1 MFRAGYTSWAL
12 MARQALV
19 VIAVVV
25 AFGVLVPW
33 YKGFGFLDSRIIAA
47 YACLALLFVAPASA
61 DLAALY
67 AQKASPA
74 AVLARIGLI
83 VAYGW
88 GITILILVTALVT
101 MNLGNRRG
109 GFAAPPWT
117 FLGALL
123 VFSLIAS
130 FAVSTLCGVLAQR
143 FSSASV
149 KAILRTGF
157 LVVLLLFVFGE
168 RFFPESWQLWVLDH
182 LSTRRALTRLAWE
195 GSGVAALMSAV
206 LLIPLFRQPGQ
217 ISEA

>member
-1 MFRAGYTSWAL
+1 MFHAGYTSWAL

-19 VIAVVV
+19 VLAVVV

-33 YKGFGFLDSRIIAA
+33 YKGFGFLDPRIIAA

-61 DLAALY
+61 DLGALY
-67 AQKASPA
+67 PQKAPPS

-88 GITILILVTALVT
+88 GITVLILVTALVT

-130 FAVSTLCGVLAQR
+130 FAVSSLCGILAQR
-143 FSSASV
+143 FSATGV

-157 LVVLLLFVFGE
+157 LLVLLLFVFGE

-195 GSGVAALMSAV
+195 GSCVAAVLSAG
-206 LLIPLFRQPGQ
+206 LLIPIFRWP
-217 ISEA
+217 SES

>member
-1 MFRAGYTSWAL
+1 MFHAGYTSWAL

-19 VIAVVV
+19 VLAVVV

-33 YKGFGFLDSRIIAA
+33 YKGFGFLDPRIIAA

-67 AQKASPA
+67 TEKAPPA
-74 AVLARIGLI
+74 AVLARMGLI

-88 GITILILVTALVT
+88 GITVLILITGLVT

-109 GFAAPPWT
+109 GFVTPPWR
-117 FLGALL
+117 FLSALL

-130 FAVSTLCGVLAQR
+130 FAIAALCAVLARR
-143 FSSASV
+143 FSGSGV

-157 LVVLLLFVFGE
+157 LVLLLLFVFGA
-168 RFFPESWQLWVLDH
+168 RFLPESWQLEVLDH
-182 LSTRRALTRLAWE
+182 LSSRRELTRLAWE
-195 GSGVAALMSAV
+195 GSGLAAVVSII
-206 LLIPLFRQPGQ
+206 LLVPILKRAGE
-217 ISEA
+217 SSR